1 MDQHQQLWLDAP
13 KRLTLPDDEVHVWRA
28 YLDQDRLTVQT
39 SLAILSPDE
48 RERASRFYFQR
59 DREHFVIARGALRI
73 ILSRYVNLS
82 PRQIRFAY
90 NRYGKPSLSREASD
104 DLRFNISHAHGI
116 AVYAVTR
123 GREVGIDVEWVRKDF
138 ASLEIAERFFSPTEV
153 SMLRALPP
161 NLRTAAFFNC
171 WTRKEAYIKAR
182 GEGLSQP
189 LDRFTVSLALGAPA
203 LLLSTDDD
211 PREASRWSL
220 MELFPQK
227 GYRAALAVEGG
238 TPLLR
243 YWQCDT
249 ALDFLR
255 GAVSDAEAKPGFDY

>member
-1 MDQHQQLWLDAP
+1 MDQHQQLWLDVP
-13 KRLTLPDDEVHVWRA
+13 ERLILPDDEVHVWRA

-39 SLAILSPDE
+39 FLAILSPDE
-48 RERASRFYFQR
+48 RERASKFYFQR
-59 DREHFVIARGALRI
+59 DREHFMVARGALRI

-82 PRQIRFAY
+82 PRQIRFAH
-90 NRYGKPSLSREASD
+90 NRYGKPSLSREAND

-161 NLRTAAFFNC
+161 NLRTVAFFNC

-211 PREASRWSL
+211 PQEVARWSL
-220 MELFPQK
+220 RELTLAPE
-227 GYRAALAVEGG
+227 YVAALAIEGHDWR
-238 TPLLR
+238 LR
-243 YWQCDT
+243 CWDYI
-249 ALDFLR
+249 
-255 GAVSDAEAKPGFDY
+255 AER